1 MLERGGYLHPSDQP
15 HARKILEAAALTY
28 VGQSLMALL
37 NIAAWVRFLRR

>member
-1 MLERGGYLHPSDQP
+1 MLEQGGYLHPSDQP